1 MSPDPFWT
9 THYTYAEAAR
19 KLGTSRQNVYQCCK
33 RGSIPLARSVEG
45 EPGVPIQWVEDT
57 LKLRERDVK

>member
-1 MSPDPFWT
+1 MSPDPFWA

-33 RGSIPLARSVEG
+33 RGSIPLDRSAEG
-45 EPGVPIQWVEDT
+45 KPGVPIDKIEE
-57 LKLRERDVK
+57 KLRLRKRDVK